1 MEALQPIIDLFLQH
15 PTIPLFLLLLI
26 SRSTRNLALIL
37 LGLGLWAGWDHYVI
51 YGIFILLYGLVFIS
65 YDASYCT
72 PGKKRSDKQ
81 IQGEPGPIGPRGPQG
96 DAGKSAYQAAKE
108 KGYQGTEEEFNTAL
122 YVIGT
127 LYSSNRSV

>member
-1 MEALQPIIDLFLQH
+1 MGALQPMIDLFLQH

-26 SRSTRNLALIL
+26 PRNTRNLALVL
-37 LGLGLWAGWDHYVI
+37 LGLGLWTGWDHYVI
-51 YGIFILLYGLVFIS
+51 YGIFILLYGLIFIS
-65 YDASYCT
+65 YDAYRT
-72 PGKKRSDKQ
+72 HEEKITVKQ
-81 IQGEPGPIGPRGPQG
+81 TQGEPGPMGPQGPRGN
-96 DAGKSAYQAAKE
+96 AGKSAYQAAKE